1 MATAGNHPIHTW
13 INKAR
18 KYGGPSYLSN
28 LENIIKHFPE
38 YMQIDMEHITAYI
51 RSPWWKSKAIIM
63 IISMDKEEMAKAHQ
77 ERLCQIP
84 AQDLIIYTDG
94 SNQNGHIGAAIY
106 SPTCSIT
113 KGKYMGT
120 DDIHIV
126 YAAELMA
133 IQMTVTLFE
142 EKINE
147 YVNVHIFSDSQAAIQ
162 IIESPKHQSGQ
173 YIIKGMLDKIDS
185 IHEIKSSG
193 NIYIEWISDHK
204 NVQGN
209 ELADQAAKIATT
221 PKNTRSITR
230 MKSAQNRSISATM
243 KINWETEWKT
253 DKENA
258 RHLRKMSKYPDTVTG
273 LKLYGVLQR
282 KYVVLI
288 SRL

>member
-1 MATAGNHPIHTW
+1 MSIR
-13 INKAR
+13 R
-18 KYGGPSYLSN
+18 KP
-28 LENIIKHFPE
+28 
-38 YMQIDMEHITAYI
+38 
-51 RSPWWKSKAIIM
+51 
-63 IISMDKEEMAKAHQ
+63 KEEAAKVHQ

-94 SNQNGHIGAAIY
+94 SGQNGHIGAAIY
-106 SPTCSIT
+106 SPTCSII

-120 DDIHIV
+120 DDTHIV

-133 IQMTVTLFE
+133 IQMAVTLFE

-162 IIESPKHQSGQ
+162 AIESPKRQSGQ
-173 YIIKGMLDKIDS
+173 YIIKGTLDKIDS

-193 NIYIEWISDHK
+193 NIYIEWIPGHK

-230 MKSAQNRSISATM
+230 MKSAQNRSIRATM

-253 DKENA
+253 DQENA
-258 RHLRKMSKYPDTVTG
+258 RHLRKMSKYPGTVTG

-282 KYVVLI
+282 KHVVLI